1 MDVRIGDASGIGADM
16 FDWRHVVMIYDRR
29 PRSRSDGQWHC
40 PFNPEWI
47 ERMRNAAQHCKV
59 LSAEY
64 IERTLF
70 CEAFFISLGPG
81 DFLSQP
87 QDSRG
92 LPIGYGNSSG
102 QRVSCEIY
110 DYSSIPDVVVTNGLD
125 DWPLVYHPSVLMA

>member
-1 MDVRIGDASGIGADM
+1 
-16 FDWRHVVMIYDRR
+16 
-29 PRSRSDGQWHC
+29 
-40 PFNPEWI
+40 
-47 ERMRNAAQHCKV
+47 MRNAAQHFKV

-70 CEAFFISLGPG
+70 CEAFFTSLGPG

-110 DYSSIPDVVVTNGLD
+110 DYSTIPDIVVTNGRE
-125 DWPLVYHPSVLMA
+125 DWPLRMRDRMLMA